1 MNETVIKRLAETRF
15 LLVITGAG
23 ISAESGIPTFRG
35 AEGLWKNYR
44 AEELATP
51 EAFERDPETVW
62 RWYDWRRGIIGK
74 AEPNGGHMAIKELE
88 NMFNNFLL
96 ITQNVD
102 GLHGRSGI
110 KNMVEIHGNLW
121 RVRCEGDGRTSMLMD
136 VPLKSIPPRCECGA
150 IVRPDVVWFGEPIP
164 TLALQTAFQALEMCD
179 TLLVVGT
186 SGVVYPVASFPQTV
200 KNNGGFVVEV
210 NVEPT
215 PISSIADV
223 SLYGTS
229 GDILPG
235 LVAGLKELRRQNEG
249 SKG

>member
-1 MNETVIKRLAETRF
+1 MNEKVIKRLTETTS

-35 AEGLWKNYR
+35 ADGLWKDYR

-51 EAFERDPETVW
+51 DAFERDPETVW
-62 RWYDWRRGIIGK
+62 QWYDWRRGIIGK
-74 AEPNGGHMAIKELE
+74 AEPNAGHIAIKELE
-88 NMFNNFLL
+88 NLFDSFLL

-102 GLHGRSGI
+102 GLHGRTGI

-121 RVRCEGDGRTSMLMD
+121 RVRCDREGKTSVLTD
-136 VPLKSIPPRCECGA
+136 VPLKSVPPRCECGA
-150 IVRPDVVWFGEPIP
+150 IVRPDVVWFGESIP
-164 TLALQTAFQALEMCD
+164 GLALEMAFHALEMCD

-200 KNNGGFVVEV
+200 KSNGGFVVEI

-223 SLYGTS
+223 SLYGNS

-235 LVAGLKELRRQNEG
+235 LVAGLREARKQG
-249 SKG
+249 